1 MIIKEYSIP
10 LYRRI
15 AKCKLKA
22 TEALR
27 SDLYLE
33 SSYTNNLEVN
43 KDNYKT
49 EIYNITRNL
58 NSLIIYSN
66 TTNLKITN
74 KYFNGIPLYQVIRN
88 IPLDISTEIV
98 ELISSTIT
106 DQILIENKD
115 GSVTIYLNTDLK
127 TISKVN
133 GIKVEDI
140 ITIGDSAI
148 NRISNVAIRKLKDRL
163 KITIN
168 NLSDTDS
175 YSIKTGSDYLFE
187 PKIYKNWIEFY
198 ECVFPNLDQ
207 AYTHVYNHSFN
218 VVNKTEYY
226 NIKEYDTDNL
236 KDPIYIVDPNIIE
249 TYYDKEVIVQYKSY
263 RSNLLL
269 PTNYSE
275 EFFIYLNVSSNLADK
290 TKNFYV
296 STIELNSGNL
306 IPILTKRKQ
315 NVTYSA
321 VENIFT
327 NTVLRT
333 CNSEGYT
340 ALVNDFKDEKYNS
353 NDDTRIT
360 TTRVSSTLVS
370 ILKNTEN
377 YISSDTGFD
386 IFQENDLNLIPTFST
401 SGTVD
406 PIVTNQSLLTDLVS
420 QVDAYLLN
428 QAAFTDKYK
437 RYHKD

>member
-27 SDLYLE
+27 SDIYLE
-33 SSYTNNLEVN
+33 SSRTNNLEVN

-49 EIYNITRNL
+49 EIYNVTRNL
-58 NSLIIYSN
+58 KSLIIYSN

-74 KYFNGIPLYQVIRN
+74 KYFNNIPLYQVIRD
-88 IPLDISTEIV
+88 IPLDISAEII

-106 DQILIENKD
+106 DELLIDNKD
-115 GSVTIYLNTDLK
+115 GAVTIYLNTNLK

-140 ITIGDSAI
+140 LVIGDSAI
-148 NRISNVAIRKLKDRL
+148 NRMSNVSIRKLKDRL

-175 YSIKTGSDYLFE
+175 YSIKVGSDYLFE
-187 PKIYKNWIEFY
+187 PKVHKNWIEFY
-198 ECVFPNLDQ
+198 ECVFPNLNQ
-207 AYTHVYNHSFN
+207 THTHVYNHSFN
-218 VVNKTEYY
+218 IVDKKEYY
-226 NIKEYDTDNL
+226 NIKEYDVDNL
-236 KDPIYIVDPNIIE
+236 KDPTYGVSPSIVE
-249 TYYDKEVIVQYKSY
+249 TYYDKEVVMQYKSY

-269 PTNYSE
+269 PIHYSE
-275 EFFIYLNVSSNLADK
+275 EFFVYLNISSNLADK

-296 STIELNSGNL
+296 STTELNSGTL

-340 ALVNDFKDEKYNS
+340 VLVDDFKDEKYNS

-360 TTRVSSTLVS
+360 TTRVSSNIVN
-370 ILKNTEN
+370 IMKNKEN

-386 IFQENDLNLIPTFST
+386 ILQENDLNLLPTFTGST
-401 SGTVD
+401 TTT
-406 PIVTNQSLLTDLVS
+406 PIVTNQPLLTNLVS
-420 QVDAYLLN
+420 QVNAYLLN

>member
-115 GSVTIYLNTDLK
+115 GAVTIYLNTDLK

-168 NLSDTDS
+168 NLIDTDN
-175 YSIKTGSDYLFE
+175 YSIKVGSDYLFE

-275 EFFIYLNVSSNLADK
+275 EFFIYLNTSSNLADK

-340 ALVNDFKDEKYNS
+340 VLVNDFKDEKYNS

-360 TTRVSSTLVS
+360 TTRVSSDIVS
-370 ILKNTEN
+370 IMKNKEN
-377 YISSDTGFD
+377 YISSDSGFD
-386 IFQENDLNLIPTFST
+386 IFQENDLNLIPTSSI
-401 SGTVD
+401 SGTMD

>member
-74 KYFNGIPLYQVIRN
+74 KYFNRIPLYQVIRN

-115 GSVTIYLNTDLK
+115 GAVTIYLNTDLK

-148 NRISNVAIRKLKDRL
+148 NRVSNVSIRKLKDRL

-168 NLSDTDS
+168 NLSGTDS
-175 YSIKTGSDYLFE
+175 YSIKVGSDYLFE
-187 PKIYKNWIEFY
+187 PKVHKNWIEFY

-218 VVNKTEYY
+218 IVDKTEYY
-226 NIKEYDTDNL
+226 NIKEYDIDNL
-236 KDPIYIVDPNIIE
+236 KDPIYIVDPNITE

-275 EFFIYLNVSSNLADK
+275 EFFIYLNTSSNLADR

-340 ALVNDFKDEKYNS
+340 VLVNDFKDEKYNS

-420 QVDAYLLN
+420 QVNAYLLN

>member
-115 GSVTIYLNTDLK
+115 GAVTIYLNTDLK

-148 NRISNVAIRKLKDRL
+148 NRVSNVSIRKLKDRL

-187 PKIYKNWIEFY
+187 PKVHKNWTEFY

-275 EFFIYLNVSSNLADK
+275 EFFIYLNTSSNLADK

-340 ALVNDFKDEKYNS
+340 VLVNDFKDEKYNS

-360 TTRVSSTLVS
+360 TTRVSSDIVS
-370 ILKNTEN
+370 IMKNKEN
-377 YISSDTGFD
+377 YISSDSGFD
-386 IFQENDLNLIPTFST
+386 IFQENDLNLIPTSSI
-401 SGTVD
+401 SGTMD